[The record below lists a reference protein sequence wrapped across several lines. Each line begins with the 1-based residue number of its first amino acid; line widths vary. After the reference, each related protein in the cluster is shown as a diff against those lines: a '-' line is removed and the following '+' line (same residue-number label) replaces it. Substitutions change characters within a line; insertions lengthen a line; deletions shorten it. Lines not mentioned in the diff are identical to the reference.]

1 MFNTNIQSVID
12 LVTTFSTQE
21 KCIKYLE
28 QIRWNNETV
37 SPFDETS
44 KVYKCSANRYRCK
57 NTGKYF
63 NVMTGTM
70 FEGTK
75 INLQRWFLAIWL
87 ITTHKKGISS
97 MQLSRDLN
105 VTQKTAWTLA
115 HKIRKCFSIENEGE
129 LEGTISADES
139 FVGGK
144 NKNRHKDKKVP
155 MSQGRSFKD
164 KTPVL
169 GLLQRN
175 GKLRAIVIGDTKAKT
190 IQPIIKRI
198 VKHQSTLISDEWLGY
213 RGIGAYY
220 KHYVVDHSKKQY
232 VDYDNPEIHTNDIE
246 GFWGIMKR
254 GYNGIYNW
262 WSKKHMQKYVD
273 EFVFRYNM
281 RHTTSS
287 EKFNQVLLNSNL
299 KTTYE
304 NLTNGRNMERH

>member
-1 MFNTNIQSVID
+1 MISTHFESVID
-12 LVTTFSTQE
+12 LVTKFPTQE
-21 KCIKYLE
+21 VCIKYLE
-28 QIRWNNETV
+28 QIRWDNEPI
-37 SPFDETS
+37 SPFDEDS
-44 KVYKCSANRYRCK
+44 IVYKCKGGKYRCK

-63 NVMTGTM
+63 NVCTGTM

-75 INLQRWFLAIWL
+75 IGLQKWFVAIWL
-87 ITTHKKGISS
+87 ITSHKKGISS
-97 MQLSRDLN
+97 VQLSKDLG

-115 HKIRKCFSIENEGE
+115 HKIRNCFGIENEGE
-129 LEGTISADES
+129 LEGTISVDES

-164 KTPVL
+164 KTPVF

-175 GKLRAIVIGDTKAKT
+175 GKLRAIVISDTKAKT
-190 IQPIIKRI
+190 LQPIIKRI

-213 RGIGAYY
+213 RGIGAHY

-232 VDYDNPEIHTNDIE
+232 VDYNNPEIHTNDIE

-254 GYNGIYNW
+254 SYNGIYNW

-273 EFVFRYNM
+273 EFVFRYNT
-281 RHTTSS
+281 RKLTESD
-287 EKFNQVLLNSNL
+287 KFNWLLLNANIRL
-299 KTTYE
+299 TYNE
-304 NLTNGRNMERH
+304 LIT